1 MYVFYSEFVWNTCPL
16 RGLIF
21 SKTRRLFVFRFQAH
35 DWGTGKSFIWD
46 AERAGTVL
54 PGEQKAQMSITH
66 HHVCTYLMG
75 GNKEE
80 GAKLFLVVPTVRR
93 KGNRHEVKQ
102 TNKQNPN
109 KLNLNTT
116 KHFFYSKGSQRLA

>member
-1 MYVFYSEFVWNTCPL
+1 
-16 RGLIF
+16 
-21 SKTRRLFVFRFQAH
+21 
-35 DWGTGKSFIWD
+35 
-46 AERAGTVL
+46 
-54 PGEQKAQMSITH
+54 MSITH

-93 KGNRHEVKQ
+93 KGNRHEVNKK
-102 TNKQNPN
+102 KQNTN

-116 KHFFYSKGSQRLA
+116 KHFFYSKGQRLA